1 MHRKIEIIGN
11 YLNCLTEHLFSNLL
25 VFMFCD
31 NMVEFSDNIIDY
43 EALSLVIS

>member
-11 YLNCLTEHLFSNLL
+11 SNCLMEHLFSNLL
-25 VFMFCD
+25 VFKFC
-31 NMVEFSDNIIDY
+31 NMVEFSDSIVDY

>member
-11 YLNCLTEHLFSNLL
+11 YSNCLMEHLFSNLM
-25 VFMFCD
+25 VFKFCD
-31 NMVEFSDNIIDY
+31 NMVEFSDNILDY